1 MRRGP
6 GGMPA
11 MAIDAAR
18 RKFERLQVETAQR
31 VVRFYNERHSAVANF
46 EELAQSMRGVPERA

>member
-1 MRRGP
+1 
-6 GGMPA
+6 

-31 VVRFYNERHSAVANF
+31 VVRFYNERHSAVNNF
-46 EELAQSMRGVPERA
+46 EELAQSMRNTSRAVEATERAS